1 MRISESKIE
10 EIRNSVDI
18 VDVISQHV
26 QLRKRGKNFIGLCP
40 FHSEKTPSFTVSED
54 KQIFHCFGCHTG
66 GNVFKFLT
74 EFHKIS
80 FVEAVQ
86 EIAEQQGI
94 TIEFDKQEYT
104 EQQSEQEVLYD
115 INTEAAR
122 YFLNNLL
129 NDDEGEFAR
138 KYLQERNI
146 KTQTLRSFGLGY
158 SLRGWENFISYAKSR
173 NLNIDKCIQLGLI
186 GKNSEGKLYDKLP
199 GRLIFPIFSPNGRVV
214 AFAGRVLP
222 SKAGSDDDA
231 NETGAKYINSPESLI
246 YIKGR
251 ILYGLS
257 FAKDDIRRLDKAII
271 VEGYMD
277 LISLYQSGVKN
288 VVAVSGTALTDDQ
301 VQLLSRYTKNVV
313 LLFDADVAGIKAS
326 MRSIEILLKR
336 DMEVKIVSLPKGE
349 DPDSFV
355 NKFGNVEF
363 EELVKKAENFLEYET
378 KYYESLGKFEDPSS
392 AADAIR
398 DLVKPVALINDELKR
413 NLLIRNIAKKF
424 NLREKLLESEL
435 DKHLRLL
442 SKTERRKMGDGRWK
456 TEKTIEEN
464 IPLITADEIVNDSPI
479 LYNLEKE
486 ILKLLFEAEN
496 TIAEL
501 IFTYLHPEDFN
512 TEINRELFE
521 IVKDVFESADGGD
534 NFTTSGL
541 VGILKDEKKEIY
553 IRELTFD
560 KYSISSNWEERF
572 PSITAEMTLMK
583 YAKDS
588 VMKFVIER
596 IEKRIKSNRREI
608 ELTEDESKLLE
619 LMKNN
624 NELEREKKRIRE
636 ELSDNK
642 SF

>member
-1 MRISESKIE
+1 MRIPESKIE
-10 EIRNSVDI
+10 EIRESVDI

-40 FHSEKTPSFTVSED
+40 FHSEKTPSFTVSDE

-86 EIAEQQGI
+86 ELAEQQGI
-94 TIEFDKQEYT
+94 TIEFDKAEYT

-138 KYLQERNI
+138 KYLNERNI

-158 SLRGWENFISYAKSR
+158 SLKGWENFINYAKSR

-186 GKNSEGKLYDKLP
+186 GKNAEGKLYDKLP

-214 AFAGRVLP
+214 AFAGRVL
-222 SKAGSDDDA
+222 DA
-231 NETGAKYINSPESLI
+231 KDSGAKYINSPESLI

-277 LISLYQSGVKN
+277 LISLYQSGIKN

-349 DPDSFV
+349 DPDSYV
-355 NKFGNVEF
+355 NKYGKEEF
-363 EELVKKAENFLEYET
+363 EELIKRAENFLEYES
-378 KYYESLGKFEDPSS
+378 KYYETQGKFNDPST
-392 AADAIR
+392 AAEAIR
-398 DLVKPVALINDELKR
+398 ELVKPVALINDELKR
-413 NLLIRNIAKKF
+413 NLLIRNIAQKF

-435 DKHLRLL
+435 DKQIKQVKRFEKPDVKVVQ
-442 SKTERRKMGDGRWK
+442 SRRTEETASTLVDAA
-456 TEKTIEEN
+456 TE
-464 IPLITADEIVNDSPI
+464 VSPV

-486 ILKLLFEAEN
+486 ILKLLFEADKPA
-496 TIAEL
+496 AEL
-501 IFTYLHPEDFN
+501 IFTYLHPEDFSN
-512 TEINRELFE
+512 TLNRDLFE
-521 IVKDVFESADGGD
+521 FVKDEFENED

-541 VGILKDEKKEIY
+541 VGVLNDERKETY
-553 IRELTFD
+553 VRELTFD
-560 KYSISSNWEERF
+560 KYSVSSSWEERF
-572 PSITAEMTLMK
+572 PSITTEMTLMK
-583 YAKDS
+583 FAKDT

-596 IEKRIKSNRREI
+596 IEKRVQSNRREI
-608 ELTEDESKLLE
+608 ELSDDEKKRIELL
-619 LMKNN
+619 KAN

-636 ELSDNK
+636 ELGS
-642 SF
+642 

>member
-1 MRISESKIE
+1 MRIPESKIE
-10 EIRNSVDI
+10 EIRESADI
-18 VDVISQHV
+18 VDVISPYV

-40 FHSEKTPSFTVSED
+40 FHSEKTPSFTVSEE

-80 FVEAVQ
+80 FIEAVQ
-86 EIAEQQGI
+86 ELAEQQGI
-94 TIEFDKQEYT
+94 TIEFDKAEYT

-138 KYLQERNI
+138 KYIHERNI
-146 KTQTLRSFGLGY
+146 KTQTLRTFGLGY
-158 SLRGWENFISYAKSR
+158 TLRGWENFINYAKSR

-186 GKNSEGKLYDKLP
+186 GKNSEGKLFDKLP

-214 AFAGRVLP
+214 AFAGRVL
-222 SKAGSDDDA
+222 DA
-231 NETGAKYINSPESLI
+231 KDTGAKYINSPESLI

-277 LISLYQSGVKN
+277 LISLYQSGIKN

-313 LLFDADVAGIKAS
+313 LLFDADVAGIQAS

-355 NKFGNVEF
+355 NKFGKEEF
-363 EELVKKAENFLEYET
+363 EELIKKAENFLEYQT
-378 KYYESLGKFEDPSS
+378 KYFESQGKFDDPST
-392 AADAIR
+392 AAEAIR
-398 DLVKPVALINDELKR
+398 ELVKPVALINDELKR
-413 NLLIRNIAKKF
+413 NLLIRNIAQKF

-435 DKHLRLL
+435 DKQIKQVKRFEKPDVKIIQ
-442 SKTERRKMGDGRWK
+442 SRRA
-456 TEKTIEEN
+456 EETSSV
-464 IPLITADEIVNDSPI
+464 LIDATPEISPV

-486 ILKLLFEAEN
+486 ILKLLFEADKPV
-496 TIAEL
+496 AEL
-501 IFTYLHPEDFN
+501 IFNYLHPEDFSN
-512 TEINRELFE
+512 SINRDLFE
-521 IVKDVFESADGGD
+521 MVKDEFESADGGE

-541 VGILKDEKKEIY
+541 VSVLKDERKETY

-560 KYSISSNWEERF
+560 KYSVSSSWEERF
-572 PSITAEMTLMK
+572 PSVTAEMTLMK
-583 YAKDS
+583 FAKDT
-588 VMKFVIER
+588 VMKFVMER
-596 IEKRIKSNRREI
+596 IEKNIQSNRREI
-608 ELTEDESKLLE
+608 ELSDNEKKQLE
-619 LMKNN
+619 LMKAN

-636 ELSDNK
+636 ELSQ
-642 SF
+642 

>member
-1 MRISESKIE
+1 MRIPESKIE
-10 EIRNSVDI
+10 EIRNTASI
-18 VDVISQHV
+18 VDVVSEHV
-26 QLRKRGKNFIGLCP
+26 QLRKRGKNYVGLCP
-40 FHSEKTPSFTVSED
+40 FHSEKTPSFTVSEE

-86 EIAEQQGI
+86 ELAEQQGI
-94 TIEFDKQEYT
+94 TIEFDKAEYT

-115 INTEAAR
+115 INTEAAK

-129 NDDEGEFAR
+129 NDDEGGFAR
-138 KYLQERNI
+138 KYLHDRNI

-158 SLRGWENFISYAKSR
+158 ALRGWENFISYAKSR

-214 AFAGRVLP
+214 AFAGRVLDP
-222 SKAGSDDDA
+222 K
-231 NETGAKYINSPESLI
+231 EKGAKYINSPESPI

-251 ILYGLS
+251 TLYGLS
-257 FAKDDIRRLDKAII
+257 FAKDDIRRWDKAII

-277 LISLYQSGVKN
+277 LISLYQSGIKN
-288 VVAVSGTALTDDQ
+288 VVAVSGTAMTDDQ

-355 NKFGNVEF
+355 NKFGKEEF
-363 EELVKKAENFLEYET
+363 EELIKKAENFLEYET
-378 KYYESLGKFEDPSS
+378 KYYESQGKFDDPAT
-392 AADAIR
+392 AAEAIR

-413 NLLIRNIAKKF
+413 NLLIKNIAKKF

-435 DKHLRLL
+435 EKQIKQVRRFEKSD
-442 SKTERRKMGDGRWK
+442 SKVFQNRSV
-456 TEKTIEEN
+456 EEN
-464 IPLITADEIVNDSPI
+464 TSTLIDAVPEISPV

-486 ILKLLFEAEN
+486 ILKLLFEADKPV
-496 TIAEL
+496 AEL
-501 IFTYLHPEDFN
+501 IMSYLHPEDFSSS
-512 TEINRELFE
+512 INRELFE
-521 IVKDVFESADGGD
+521 MIKDEFENGD

-541 VGILKDEKKEIY
+541 ISVILDDRKEAY
-553 IRELTFD
+553 VRELTFD
-560 KYSISSNWEERF
+560 RYSVSSSWEERF
-572 PSITAEMTLMK
+572 PSLTAEMTLMK
-583 YAKDS
+583 FAKDT
-588 VMKFVIER
+588 VKNFVFER
-596 IEKRIKSNRREI
+596 IEKRIQSNRREI
-608 ELTEDESKLLE
+608 ELTDDEGKLLQ
-619 LMKNN
+619 LMKINN
-624 NELEREKKRIRE
+624 DLEREKKRTRE
-636 ELSDNK
+636 ELSEKETN
-642 SF
+642 

>member
-1 MRISESKIE
+1 MRIPESKIE
-10 EIRNSVDI
+10 EIRESVDI

-26 QLRKRGKNFIGLCP
+26 QLRKRGKNYIGLCP
-40 FHSEKTPSFTVSED
+40 FHSEKTPSFTVSDE

-86 EIAEQQGI
+86 ELAEQQGI
-94 TIEFDKQEYT
+94 TIEFDKAEYT

-138 KYLQERNI
+138 KYLHERNI

-158 SLRGWENFISYAKSR
+158 ALRGWENFINYAKSR

-186 GKNSEGKLYDKLP
+186 GKTSEGKLYDKLP

-214 AFAGRVLP
+214 AFAGRVLD
-222 SKAGSDDDA
+222 SKD
-231 NETGAKYINSPESLI
+231 TGAKYINSPESLI

-277 LISLYQSGVKN
+277 LISLYQSGIKN

-349 DPDSFV
+349 DPDSYI
-355 NKFGNVEF
+355 NKYGKEEF
-363 EELVKKAENFLEYET
+363 EELIKKAENFLEYET
-378 KYYESLGKFEDPSS
+378 KYYESQGKFDDPST
-392 AADAIR
+392 AAEAIR
-398 DLVKPVALINDELKR
+398 ELVKPVALINDELKR
-413 NLLIRNIAKKF
+413 NLLIRNIAQKF
-424 NLREKLLESEL
+424 NLREKLLEAEL
-435 DKHLRLL
+435 DKQI
-442 SKTERRKMGDGRWK
+442 KQVKK
-456 TEKTIEEN
+456 FEKTDAKTFQNRRAEETASTLMDAVTE
-464 IPLITADEIVNDSPI
+464 ISPL

-486 ILKLLFEAEN
+486 ILRLLFEADKLV
-496 TIAEL
+496 ADL
-501 IFTYLHPEDFN
+501 VFTYLHPEDFTN
-512 TEINRELFE
+512 PLNREIFE
-521 IVKDVFESADGGD
+521 IVKDEFENDPDNGG
-534 NFTTSGL
+534 FTTSGL
-541 VGILKDEKKEIY
+541 VGKLKDERKETY
-553 IRELTFD
+553 VMELTFD
-560 KYSISSNWEERF
+560 KYSVSSSWEERF

-583 YAKDS
+583 LAKDTI
-588 VMKFVIER
+588 MKFVTES
-596 IEKRIKSNRREI
+596 IEKNIQSNRREI
-608 ELTEDESKLLE
+608 ELTDDEVKILE
-619 LMKNN
+619 IMKSN
-624 NELEREKKRIRE
+624 NELEKEKKIIKE
-636 ELSDNK
+636 ELSI
-642 SF
+642 

>member
-1 MRISESKIE
+1 MRIPESKIE
-10 EIRNSVDI
+10 EIRESADI
-18 VDVISQHV
+18 VDVISPHV
-26 QLRKRGKNFIGLCP
+26 QLRKRGKNFVGLCP
-40 FHSEKTPSFTVSED
+40 FHSEKTPSFTVSEE

-86 EIAEQQGI
+86 ELAEQQGI
-94 TIEFDKQEYT
+94 TIEFDKQEFT
-104 EQQSEQEVLYD
+104 EQQSEQEVFYD
-115 INTEAAR
+115 INTEAAK

-146 KTQTLRSFGLGY
+146 KTQTLRTFGLGY
-158 SLRGWENFISYAKSR
+158 ALRGWENFINFAKSR
-173 NLNIDKCIQLGLI
+173 NLNLDKCVQLGLI
-186 GKNSEGKLYDKLP
+186 GNTSEGKLYDKIP

-214 AFAGRVLP
+214 AFAGRILDP
-222 SKAGSDDDA
+222 

-277 LISLYQSGVKN
+277 LISLYQSGIKN

-301 VQLLSRYTKNVV
+301 AQLLSRYTKNVV
-313 LLFDADVAGIKAS
+313 LLFDSDTAGIKAS

-336 DMEVKIVSLPKGE
+336 DMEVKIVSLPKDE

-355 NKFGNVEF
+355 NKFGKEEF
-363 EELVKKAENFLEYET
+363 EELIKKAENFLEYET
-378 KYYESLGKFEDPSS
+378 KYYQSQGKFEDPAT
-392 AADAIR
+392 AAEAIR
-398 DLVKPVALINDELKR
+398 DLVKPIALINDELKR
-413 NLLIRNIAKKF
+413 NLLLKNIAKKF

-435 DKHLRLL
+435 
-442 SKTERRKMGDGRWK
+442 SKQMKQVQRFERSGAKNIQHRK
-456 TEKTIEEN
+456 
-464 IPLITADEIVNDSPI
+464 ADETSSVLIDSAAEISPA

-486 ILKLLFEAEN
+486 ILRLLFEADN
-496 TIAEL
+496 SVAEI
-501 IFTYLHPEDFN
+501 IFTYLQPGDFSVQ
-512 TEINRELFE
+512 INRELFE
-521 IVKDVFESADGGD
+521 IVKDELENEE

-541 VGILKDEKKEIY
+541 INLIKDEKKEAY

-560 KYSISSNWEERF
+560 KYSVSSSWEDRF
-572 PSITAEMTLMK
+572 PSITTEMTMLK
-583 YAKDS
+583 YAKDA

-596 IEKRIKSNRREI
+596 IENQIKSNRREI
-608 ELTEDESKLLE
+608 ELTDKEAKLLD
-619 LMKNN
+619 LMKIN

-636 ELSDNK
+636 ELIG
-642 SF
+642 